1 MSAKTP
7 NWIDAAVGRNIC
19 IRRMAKGLSQSQ
31 LGKRIGVTFQQVQ
44 KYEKGANRIGSGRLF
59 RIAQILEVPVTALF
73 EGVDGAPAAAASS
86 DVRLIADRRAL
97 RLAQGFAAI
106 HETAIRLS
114 IVALVEEAA
123 AAVRQRRK
131 RGKRRTSG

>member
-31 LGKRIGVTFQQVQ
+31 LGKRIG
-44 KYEKGANRIGSGRLF
+44 SGRLF

-86 DVRLIADRRAL
+86 DLRLIADRRAL

-123 AAVRQRRK
+123 AAVRHRRK
-131 RGKRRTSG
+131 RRKRRTSG